1 MEQIINLILVIAFLV
16 YLWYEKHENKEET
29 KVLIRELTTSITSH
43 DVEKYNE
50 NLPQY
55 KEIKDFVKEPDEI
68 IPLDE
73 VDPEL
78 LLKSIK
84 NV

>member
-1 MEQIINLILVIAFLV
+1 
-16 YLWYEKHENKEET
+16 
-29 KVLIRELTTSITSH
+29 VLIRELTTSITSH